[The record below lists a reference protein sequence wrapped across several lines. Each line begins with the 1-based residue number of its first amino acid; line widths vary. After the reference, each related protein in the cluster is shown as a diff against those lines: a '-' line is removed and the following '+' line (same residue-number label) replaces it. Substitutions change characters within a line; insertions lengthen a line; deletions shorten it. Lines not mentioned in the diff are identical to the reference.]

1 MLKLNVPGYKTLSLS
16 FLVLDYNGTIACD
29 GHLIPGINDLL
40 IELSQHLAIHILT
53 ADTFGGVK
61 EELKNIPCEIVV
73 IAKEDQA
80 QAKADY
86 VRKLDAKKTVCIG
99 NGRNDILM
107 LKKAALGIALI
118 QTEGCAG
125 EALLAADVVTQNIQ
139 DALNL
144 LRHPL
149 RLSATLRS

>member
-29 GHLIPGINDLL
+29 GHLIPSIKELL
-40 IELSQHLAIHILT
+40 IELSRDLAIHILT
-53 ADTFGGVK
+53 ADTFGRVK
-61 EELKNIPCEIVV
+61 EEMTGMPCEIVV
-73 IAKEDQA
+73 IAKENQA

-86 VRKLDAKKTVCIG
+86 IRKLDAKKTVAIG
-99 NGRNDILM
+99 NGRNDVLM
-107 LKKAALGIALI
+107 LKKAALGIAVI

-125 EALLAADVVTQNIQ
+125 EALLAADVVTQNIH

-149 RLSATLRS
+149 RLTATLRT

>member
-29 GHLIPGINDLL
+29 GHLIPGIKELL
-40 IELSQHLAIHILT
+40 TELSQHLAIHVLT
-53 ADTFGGVK
+53 ADTFGSVK
-61 EELKNIPCEIVV
+61 EELQGIPCETVV
-73 IAKEDQA
+73 IAKENQA
-80 QAKADY
+80 QAKANY
-86 VRKLDAKKTVCIG
+86 VRKLDVKKVVCIG

-107 LKKAALGIALI
+107 LKEAALGIAVI

-125 EALLAADVVTQNIQ
+125 EALLAADAVVQNIH
-139 DALNL
+139 DALNI

-149 RLSATLRS
+149 RLTATLRS